1 MLLQLRF
8 VLLYHSFADE
18 FCALDPA
25 FIDDDLVMLAQLDLI
40 ILDSFVEGVVLV
52 AALLN
57 VVDYLQQIDR
67 HRKDL
72 SSCLQHL
79 LVFFQLPLVLLLQLL
94 LVLCLTVGALQHRLQ
109 LRLPHT
115 GRLLERQR
123 TLNISRNTFRFIYY
137 SNSSRDVLS
146 YQYFRY
152 SRM

>member
-8 VLLYHSFADE
+8 VLLYDRFADE
-18 FCALDPA
+18 LCALDPA

-79 LVFFQLPLVLLLQLL
+79 LVFFQLRLVLLLQLL

-109 LRLPHT
+109 FCLPRT
-115 GRLLERQR
+115 RRLLERQR